1 MWENDLEVKAVD
13 FQRQGI
19 IFFFIMIRITEG
31 ASYEVMNCVQ
41 VPSLANFVTL
51 DNLLK
56 IFELQTPPV
65 KWPARVVLGNYRIMS
80 M

>member
-1 MWENDLEVKAVD
+1 MEVKAVD
-13 FQRQGI
+13 FQRQGR
-19 IFFFIMIRITEG
+19 IFFLYIMIRITEG

-56 IFELQTPPV
+56 IFELQTPY
-65 KWPARVVLGNYRIMS
+65 L
-80 M
+80 